1 MAFGTSDKF
10 PDIEVS
16 VRGRDMGHGVGDG
29 RVRVS
34 ALSPPSVSIQ
44 KPLHVIASIPISRP
58 ILADINIYVTHAG
71 AVKA

>member
-34 ALSPPSVSIQ
+34 ALSPRVSTQ
-44 KPLHVIASIPISRP
+44 KPLHVIASIPISDQFWP
-58 ILADINIYVTHAG
+58 ISTFTLPMR